1 LTLALCI
8 TRDLGPFAPFTA
20 RPTLASALENEETSR
35 PVTSVTD
42 TAQAAV
48 PRGGESGPWH
58 DRLPGGVVVWVFLT
72 AELVTFSMFFVAYAW
87 TYVANPTVFA
97 ESQNHLHRLS
107 ATVNTGVLLTGS
119 WMAARAV
126 WANHRGRRADLW
138 LWGAAASGV
147 LFVVLKTIEY
157 AEVLSDGF
165 SMSTNSFWFYYLFVT
180 FMHYL
185 HVAGG
190 VGIMAVVAVKA
201 RRGDYGPTRPLGVEA
216 AAIYWHLID
225 VIWLF
230 LFPLVYLV
238 G

>member
-1 LTLALCI
+1 M
-8 TRDLGPFAPFTA
+8 TA
-20 RPTLASALENEETSR
+20 TTQNPEPAAS
-35 PVTSVTD
+35 
-42 TAQAAV
+42 
-48 PRGGESGPWH
+48 GEVSPAPWH

-87 TYVANPTVFA
+87 TYSANPDVFT
-97 ESQNHLHRLS
+97 ESQSHLHRLS
-107 ATVNTGVLLTGS
+107 ATINTAVLLTGS

-126 WANHRGRRADLW
+126 WSNHRGRRADLW
-138 LWGAAASGV
+138 LWGAAVSGV
-147 LFVVLKTIEY
+147 VFVVLKTVEY

-201 RRGDYGPTRPLGVEA
+201 RRGDYGPANALGVEA